1 MATLMGFEGLLY
13 QGTKGSSGSNQ
24 ITTVRDVNY
33 EFSTEKGETSARGSG
48 SAPPM
53 MSQRVTQIVSKVTFT
68 MINKT
73 SDTNLT
79 AMLTAAATG
88 NPVALRMK
96 DYSAGMGFDGDVIL
110 EFKRGEPYKGEQTLD
125 FEAVPN
131 NDLREPQPYV

>member
-1 MATLMGFEGLLY
+1 MATLMGFEGILKT
-13 QGTKGSSGSNQ
+13 GTKGSSATNA

-33 EFSTEKGETSARGSG
+33 EFSTEKGETSSRGDG
-48 SAPPM
+48 TAPPM
-53 MSQRVTQIVSKVTFT
+53 KSERVTQIMSKITFT

-88 NPVALRMK
+88 NPVALRML
-96 DYSAGMGFDGDVIL
+96 DYTSGKGFDGDVIL
-110 EFKRGEPYKGEQTLD
+110 DYKRGEPYKGEQTLD